1 MIFAGDLRAAKGRRG
16 RAGVV
21 AALAMCAVAC
31 SPPGAL
37 NALDLANG
45 GGNGVER
52 VATGVAFGARGQSLD
67 VWAPQRGTAPSPVL
81 IFYHGGGWVK
91 GRRQDYGFAAR
102 AFAVRGFV
110 VVVPD
115 YRKVP
120 GVRFPAF
127 LQDGADAVRWTRDNI
142 ARFGGDASRLALAGH
157 SAGGYTVAM
166 LALDRQWLKAAG
178 VDPNIVRAGVGLCGP
193 YDFYPWTSRR
203 AVDAMAGVADPQIT
217 QPIRFAR
224 RDAPPLLLVT
234 GTEDVT
240 VRPRNAINLTTALKA
255 LGAPVELRNYSGLD
269 HEDIIMAL
277 SKPFRGKGPVL
288 ADSAAFLDRALAP
301 AKRKAA

>member
-1 MIFAGDLRAAKGRRG
+1 MTVARDLPAAKRG
-16 RAGVV
+16 SVCAAVA
-21 AALAMCAVAC
+21 AALAMCAAAC
-31 SPPGAL
+31 SPPAAL
-37 NALDLANG
+37 NALDLASG
-45 GGNGVER
+45 GGSGVER
-52 VATGVAFGARGQSLD
+52 VATGVAFGARGQTLD
-67 VWAPQRGTAPSPVL
+67 VWASQRGAASRPVL

-102 AFAVRGFV
+102 AFVARGFV

-193 YDFYPWTSRR
+193 YDFYPWTSKR

-234 GTEDVT
+234 ATEDIT
-240 VRPRNAINLTTALKA
+240 VRPRNAINLTAALKA

-288 ADSAAFLDRALAP
+288 ADSVAFLDRVLAP

>member
-1 MIFAGDLRAAKGRRG
+1 MTVARDLPAAKRGSVRAAV
-16 RAGVV
+16 A
-21 AALAMCAVAC
+21 AALAMCAAAC
-31 SPPGAL
+31 SPPAAL
-37 NALDLANG
+37 NALDLASG
-45 GGNGVER
+45 GGSGVER
-52 VATGVAFGARGQSLD
+52 VATGVAFGARGQTLD
-67 VWAPQRGTAPSPVL
+67 VWASQGGAASRPVL

-102 AFAVRGFV
+102 AFAARGFV

-193 YDFYPWTSRR
+193 YDFYPWTSKR

-234 GTEDVT
+234 GTEDIT
-240 VRPRNAINLTTALKA
+240 VRPRNAINLTAALKA

-288 ADSAAFLDRALAP
+288 ADSVAFLDRVLAP